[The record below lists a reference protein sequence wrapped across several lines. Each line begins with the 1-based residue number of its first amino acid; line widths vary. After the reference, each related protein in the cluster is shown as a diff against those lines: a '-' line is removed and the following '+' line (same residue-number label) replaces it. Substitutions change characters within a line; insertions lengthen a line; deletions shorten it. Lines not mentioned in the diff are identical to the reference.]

1 MRFARGQRIGIARAR
16 NDKLGA
22 VTPDALDLGGR
33 GDVGQKNRGGHAE
46 PLRRIGD
53 RRAMIAAG
61 GRDHAGRGY
70 LAQQQIGKGA
80 ARLERAG
87 MLQQFQLESDRQRRQ
102 AEIGEIGGKQR
113 CAADIGADHGFGR
126 RNALARDLR
135 CRCHGGVFV
144 SASGS

>member
-1 MRFARGQRIGIARAR
+1 
-16 NDKLGA
+16 
-22 VTPDALDLGGR
+22 
-33 GDVGQKNRGGHAE
+33 
-46 PLRRIGD
+46 
-53 RRAMIAAG
+53 MIAAG

-70 LAQQQIGKGA
+70 LAQQQVGERA

-87 MLQQFQLESDRQRRQ
+87 MLQHFQLEGHWRRRQ
-102 AEIGEIGGKQR
+102 AEIGEIGLEQR
-113 CAADIGADHGFGR
+113 CAADIWADHGFGR